1 MIKFCIVKNGIFLK
15 TTNFL
20 TLSTPHCTCR
30 PILFPTR
37 HYYNPS
43 IWLMI
48 RRVWLQFPPSFS
60 HSVLKKNDMS
70 IFAHSSPGYLVRAAE
85 SMISTPGQFSICLN
99 RSELEWSCR
108 CWNWEA
114 QIFDFNNKIQKK
126 CYQKDRLH
134 CVHVATWEGVDWH
147 PMIGFERGGGEVG
160 GDDGLKYFV
169 VCTVTDGTAWWALS
183 KPLNLYYTPCILL
196 LMLSNAFARR
206 SVNDTGNQRCG
217 HALVQVSFDYL
228 RGETILKFSMFIKKL
243 FFLIHLKLY
252 TTCIQ

>member
-1 MIKFCIVKNGIFLK
+1 MIKFCIVKNGILHK

-126 CYQKDRLH
+126 VLPKRQTALRARGHVGGGRLASNDWFWEGWGWGWGGWWAQILCRLH
-134 CVHVATWEGVDWH
+134 RDRWHCVVS
-147 PMIGFERGGGEVG
+147 
-160 GDDGLKYFV
+160 
-169 VCTVTDGTAWWALS
+169 ALE
-183 KPLNLYYTPCILL
+183 TPQFILHAVHTFADAVKCIRSS
-196 LMLSNAFARR
+196 LS
-206 SVNDTGNQRCG
+206 
-217 HALVQVSFDYL
+217 
-228 RGETILKFSMFIKKL
+228 
-243 FFLIHLKLY
+243 
-252 TTCIQ
+252 